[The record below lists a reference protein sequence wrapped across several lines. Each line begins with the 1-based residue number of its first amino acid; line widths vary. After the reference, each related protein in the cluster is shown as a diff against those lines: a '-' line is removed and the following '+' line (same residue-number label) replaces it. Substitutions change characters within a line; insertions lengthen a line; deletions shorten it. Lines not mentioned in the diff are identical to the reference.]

1 MQQRI
6 VGLKSLSEA
15 ADLLAVSVFTL
26 RRLIDGGAIRSV
38 KVGARRLVPVT
49 EIERVVTQGARVNPV
64 KQETSRG

>member
-6 VGLKSLSEA
+6 VGLKSLREA
-15 ADLLAVSVFTL
+15 AELLAVSVFTL

-49 EIERVVTQGARVNPV
+49 EIERVATQGARVNPV
-64 KQETSRG
+64 K